1 MIVTRATIFPVVVLL
16 LALSAGCASPKPRT
30 MLGKESFAILYTTP
44 VKCVARG
51 ACVSRVNIRAING
64 TATQNLTSQYNYQVE
79 PGPLSVIV
87 LAHTVLGDKMKFT
100 QGVCEIAWTAME
112 GVLYVLNRTIEQDGF
127 LVTAK
132 KNGDVVATCLAEFA

>member
-51 ACVSRVNIRAING
+51 ACVPRVNIRAING

-87 LAHTVLGDKMKFT
+87 LAHTVLGDKVKFR
-100 QGVCEIAWTAME
+100 QGTCELAWTALE
-112 GVLYVLNRTIEQDGF
+112 GVLYVLDRTIEQGGF
-127 LVTAK
+127 LVTVK